1 MTQNMTLYYVL
12 SNQHPYSI
20 AYFEN
25 TKINAYPCN
34 ATICNSF
41 NFDFPSQKIHKIILL
56 KNYLQ
61 SEHSYRYHNS
71 DLNIMLIQDTITL
84 EFSLEVDCCILGVVD
99 QEVVF
104 DGPCP
109 QTGGPYSGRFLQVQ
123 QTDLGYSRVP
133 FPVL

>member
-34 ATICNSF
+34 ATISNSV

-56 KNYLQ
+56 KIFT
-61 SEHSYRYHNS
+61 
-71 DLNIMLIQDTITL
+71 DLNTHIDITTL
-84 EFSLEVDCCILGVVD
+84 S
-99 QEVVF
+99 
-104 DGPCP
+104 
-109 QTGGPYSGRFLQVQ
+109 
-123 QTDLGYSRVP
+123 
-133 FPVL
+133 